1 MRYLLDTNV
10 LLGAAFLE
18 AAEHEA
24 CLSLLR
30 RTLASRAP
38 WCLTWV
44 NVYEFLRVATHRRVF
59 PRPMAFEAASKR
71 MRTLLDHPAVEVLQE
86 TPRHTEVLAEM
97 ATHVGAVSGNLVHD
111 CHIAALMREHDVGTI
126 VTLDTHF
133 RRFGV
138 LQVFS
143 PGDV

>member
-24 CLSLLR
+24 CLSLLQ
-30 RTLASRAP
+30 RTLAGRAP

-44 NVYEFLRVATHRRVF
+44 NVYEFLRVATHHRVF
-59 PRPMAFEAASKR
+59 PRPLAFASAQRR
-71 MRTLLDHPAVEVLQE
+71 MDSLLRHPAVELLQE
-86 TPRHTEVLAEM
+86 TRRHGEVLAEVVGL
-97 ATHVGAVSGNLVHD
+97 AGAVAGNFVHD

-138 LQVFS
+138 FKVLG
-143 PGDV
+143 PAEY